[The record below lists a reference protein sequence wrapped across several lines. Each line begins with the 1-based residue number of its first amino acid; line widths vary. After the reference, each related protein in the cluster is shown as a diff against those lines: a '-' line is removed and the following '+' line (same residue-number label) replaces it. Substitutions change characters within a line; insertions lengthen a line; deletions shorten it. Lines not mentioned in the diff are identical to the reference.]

1 MIYQSGYLTIKE
13 YDSRRNRYLLD
24 FPNNEVKKGFLT
36 MVAANY
42 FKPQEFEV
50 SNWIVDAVILLEE
63 GETTAFCS
71 ALTSFLADIPY
82 DSHGSIKTVEATEN
96 ISIYFLSDSPFAWGI
111 LPVACGENSVK
122 RKSGLCIGDKGLCIY
137 I

>member
-63 GETTAFCS
+63 GNYGF
-71 ALTSFLADIPY
+71 LFSFNFFP
-82 DSHGSIKTVEATEN
+82 
-96 ISIYFLSDSPFAWGI
+96 
-111 LPVACGENSVK
+111 CGYT
-122 RKSGLCIGDKGLCIY
+122 L
-137 I
+137 